1 MPSLNPRVCVLL
13 SSFNGA
19 EFIEQQISSILG
31 QCGADVVVYVRD
43 DGSSDLTEE
52 LLLGLAEREP
62 RLRFVHDVQCG
73 ATGSPTKSFFRL
85 FGLVDFSEFDY
96 VALSDQDDIWLPDK
110 LIRAVSAL
118 IRAEADGY
126 SSDLLSF
133 YENGVCRRVKKS
145 SAQKRLDYLFQGAS
159 AGCTYVLSKQFALEV
174 GSKFGDAQALERLPS
189 RASHDWLIYAL
200 CRGHGR
206 RWTMGHT
213 ANILYRQH
221 ASNVYGAQSGLA
233 GLVSRWQ
240 LALSGWYF
248 KQVLFLAEVVPITP
262 EHQRVFSAI
271 RRFSIADR
279 VWLALNSVYFRRTHR
294 DVLFLAIFFLV
305 GRRPV

>member
-31 QCGADVVVYVRD
+31 QCGVSVVVYVRD
-43 DGSSDLTEE
+43 DGSSDSTEE
-52 LLLGLAEREP
+52 LLVGLAERES
-62 RLRFVHDVQCG
+62 RLRFVHDTQCG
-73 ATGSPTKSFFRL
+73 ATGSPTRSFFRL

-110 LIRAVSAL
+110 LIGAISAL
-118 IRAEADGY
+118 IKEEADGY

-133 YENGVCRRVKKS
+133 YENGACRRLRKS

-159 AGCTYVLSKQFALEV
+159 AGCTYVLSKQFAVEV
-174 GSKFGDAQALERLPS
+174 GSKFGDAQVLERLPS
-189 RASHDWLIYAL
+189 LASHDWLLYAL

-206 RWTMGHT
+206 RWTMGKT
-213 ANILYRQH
+213 VNILYRQH
-221 ASNVYGAQSGLA
+221 SSNVYGAQSGLA
-233 GLVSRWQ
+233 GLVSRWR

-248 KQVLFLAEVVPITP
+248 KQVLFLSEVVPSTP

-279 VWLALNSVYFRRTHR
+279 VWLAFNSVYFRRTHR